1 MTVSNFL
8 DRFKIHLNSFQEG
21 FDVLADSNSLKEL
34 AKQFCHIVRGNLFVK
49 GVALYFNQ
57 NNTEKWAE
65 LYNLNFSNKFEL
77 SGLNNY
83 KNTLNVVDN
92 FPSEGNILM
101 TLPMIDNSS
110 FAVLLDN
117 KLTNESFNELDKL
130 TFQLFTILLNN
141 AYQSYLNRKKEKQL
155 IFKLNHRVLQLNSLI
170 DTGIEVTK
178 LNQNESLFELALQRA
193 ASLTNASE
201 AVLRVKAKSGK
212 AKNYYFPSKFD
223 IDNSNDS
230 DYKISAQFNFQN
242 VDYLFIL
249 LNKESRYGYL
259 PFEETD
265 RLLLDAFGRQVL
277 SAIEIRFLH
286 QEEIEKQKIQQELS
300 VAGSIQKKIIPD
312 KLPEI
317 DGYDIAGIN
326 IPSKEVGGDYYDCK
340 KLEDGRYA
348 LIIADV
354 TGKGVPASLLVSSL
368 NAALNVY
375 LESNNP
381 LTEIA
386 FKLNKLIFNATP
398 PDKYITFFIALLSP
412 ETGELEIVNAGHNP
426 IYHLNIKNEI
436 RELSKGGLAFG
447 MMDMDL
453 PFENDK
459 LIIQPGEKLLLYTD
473 GIPEAMNEMEEVYE
487 DETLINFFQNK
498 NFESAQ
504 EFINNL
510 MIDIKRHTGNT
521 PQSDD
526 ITALYL
532 TRI

>member
-1 MTVSNFL
+1 MTENSFL

-21 FDVLADSNSLKEL
+21 FDILSESNSLEEL
-34 AKQFCHIVRGNLFVK
+34 AKQFCHILRGNLFIK
-49 GVALYFNQ
+49 GAAVYYKKIKDSEWTELFNLKI
-57 NNTEKWAE
+57 TD
-65 LYNLNFSNKFEL
+65 NFNIQS
-77 SGLNNY
+77 LNNY
-83 KNTLNVVDN
+83 SNSLNVIDD
-92 FPSEGNILM
+92 FPLSGNVSIIF
-101 TLPMIDNSS
+101 PMLDGSS
-110 FAVLLDN
+110 FAVIINN
-117 KLTNESFNELDKL
+117 KLSNESFSGLDKL
-130 TFQLFTILLNN
+130 TVQLFTQLLNN
-141 AYQSYLNRKKEKQL
+141 SYQAFRNRQKEKQL
-155 IFKLNHRVLQLNSLI
+155 IFTLNHRVLQLNSLI

-178 LNQNESLFELALQRA
+178 LNQNQSLYELALQRA
-193 ASLTNASE
+193 ASLTNAS
-201 AVLRVKAKSGK
+201 KALLTVRTKSGRIE
-212 AKNYYFPSKFD
+212 NCYFPSEFK
-223 IDNSNDS
+223 IDDSNDN
-230 DYKISAQFNFQN
+230 DYKINAQFTFQDIN
-242 VDYLFIL
+242 YHFLL
-249 LNKESRYGYL
+249 LNKESRYGYI

-265 RLLLDAFGRQVL
+265 QLLLDAFGRQVL
-277 SAIEIRFLH
+277 SAIENRFLH
-286 QEEIEKQKIQQELS
+286 QEELEKQKIEQELS

-317 DGYDIAGIN
+317 VGYDIAGIN

-340 KLEDGRYA
+340 KLDDGRYA

-375 LESNNP
+375 LESDNP

-453 PFENDK
+453 PFESDK

-532 TRI
+532 IRK